1 MCQTALQVKGGT
13 PFYPALYSKVIQ
25 DAVRPF
31 GFTEKNTKVTV
42 EMVYKGKT
50 YKKGH
55 FLVTGNTDSLEF
67 GEVVLI
73 LIKDDTAHLLVS
85 VHIPEFLPKYHLYSV
100 RKDTEKMLCLNI
112 NALADF
118 YSLTSYMKDG
128 CQLIPLK
135 HSVLSD

>member
-13 PFYPALYSKVIQ
+13 AFYPALYSKAIQ

-55 FLVTGNTDSLEF
+55 FLVTGNTDLLEF

-73 LIKDDTAHLLVS
+73 LIKDDTAHFLVS
-85 VHIPEFLPKYHLYSV
+85 VHITEFLPNSV

-118 YSLTSYMKDG
+118 YPLTSYMKDG

>member
-13 PFYPALYSKVIQ
+13 PFYPAQYSKAIQ

-31 GFTEKNTKVTV
+31 GLTEKNTKVTV

-55 FLVTGNTDSLEF
+55 FLVTGNTDLLEF
-67 GEVVLI
+67 SEV
-73 LIKDDTAHLLVS
+73 IKDYTAHFLVS
-85 VHIPEFLPKYHLYSV
+85 VHITEFLPEYSV

-118 YSLTSYMKDG
+118 YPLTSYMKDG
-128 CQLIPLK
+128 CQLIPVK